1 MSDVLADLP
10 DVVRRV
16 IGMFSVLDLFSG
28 IGGFSLGLERTGG
41 FRTAAFCETDPYA
54 RRVLARHW
62 PEVPC
67 YHDVRTLTADRL
79 AADGISVDVICGG
92 FPCQDVSL
100 AGAGVGLGGSRSA
113 LWFHMLRVIEE
124 TKPRWVIV
132 ENVPALRSRGLETV
146 LGGLVAIRYDCEWHC
161 IPAASIG
168 APHRRDR
175 IWIIARPDAAGKRQ
189 PQPIG
194 AGKTISG
201 TGQGE
206 PARLDRRNPDVAY
219 PDRDAGHERRVGDAA
234 QGAGGRNTDRSGI
247 GPDVADADSQCAEL
261 RITDIGDAQPAERC
275 VPCGCGPD
283 VADAGGARLPLA
295 QPESRHGSILSQA
308 DIRHAA
314 ERCSGRASESE
325 FRGKAD
331 GLSGR
336 LDGGLN
342 VWGPGWEDGIP
353 RVATGVPKRVDRL
366 RCLGNAIVPQIAE
379 MIGRAILEA
388 AA

>member
-1 MSDVLADLP
+1 
-10 DVVRRV
+10 V
-16 IGMFSVLDLFSG
+16 IGVLSLFAG
-28 IGGFSLGLERTGG
+28 IGGIDLGFEWTGG
-41 FRTAAFCETDPYA
+41 FRTVAFCEQDKYC

-62 PEVPC
+62 PGVPC
-67 YHDVRTLTADRL
+67 YDDIRTLTARRL
-79 AADGISVDVICGG
+79 AADRIAVDAVVGG
-92 FPCQDVSL
+92 FPCQDLSL
-100 AGAGVGLGGSRSA
+100 AGVGVGLGGSRSG
-113 LWFHMLRVIEE
+113 LWFHMLRLIEE
-124 TKPRWVIV
+124 VRPRWVIV
-132 ENVPALRSRGLETV
+132 ENVPALRSRGLETA
-146 LGGLVAIRYDCEWHC
+146 LGGLAEVGLSVEWHC
-161 IPAASIG
+161 IPAAALG

-206 PARLDRRNPDVAY
+206 PARLDRRNPDVA
-219 PDRDAGHERRVGDAA
+219 
-234 QGAGGRNTDRSGI
+234 
-247 GPDVADADSQCAEL
+247 DADRQCAEL
-261 RITDIGDAQPAERC
+261 RITDIGDAQPTERC

-366 RCLGNAIVPQIAE
+366 RCLGNAVVPQMAE
-379 MIGRAILEA
+379 MIGQAILQQEKFLTA
-388 AA
+388 PKETGSC